1 MKKGAI
7 KMTVETVIQ
16 LINGVGFPIAAC
28 IAMGAYVMYTK
39 KAEIKRTENADKKTE
54 KTLGE
59 VKAAIENNT
68 TVIKMLVDI
77 LLKGEKNDDT

>member
-1 MKKGAI
+1 MSMDAI
-7 KMTVETVIQ
+7 IQ

-39 KAEIKRTENADKKTE
+39 KAEIKRTEDADQKTE

-59 VKAAIENNT
+59 VKAAVENNT

-77 LLKGEKNDDT
+77 LLKKGEDEE

>member
-1 MKKGAI
+1 
-7 KMTVETVIQ
+7 MTVETVIQ

-39 KAEIKRTENADKKTE
+39 KAEIKRTEDADEKTE

-68 TVIKMLVDI
+68 TVIKMFVDI
-77 LLKGEKNDDT
+77 LLKGEKKDDT

>member
-1 MKKGAI
+1 MSMDAI
-7 KMTVETVIQ
+7 IQ

-39 KAEIKRTENADKKTE
+39 KAEIKRTEDADEKTE
-54 KTLGE
+54 KTLNE
-59 VKAAIENNT
+59 VKAAVENNT

-77 LLKGEKNDDT
+77 LLKGDDKDDA

>member
-1 MKKGAI
+1 MSMDAI
-7 KMTVETVIQ
+7 IQ

-39 KAEIKRTENADKKTE
+39 KAEIKRTEDADKKTE
-54 KTLGE
+54 RTLGE
-59 VKAAIENNT
+59 VKAAVENNT

-77 LLKGEKNDDT
+77 LLQRKEKGEDE

>member
-1 MKKGAI
+1 
-7 KMTVETVIQ
+7 MTVDTVIQ

-28 IAMGAYVMYTK
+28 IAMGAYVMFSK
-39 KAEIKRTENADKKTE
+39 KAEIKRTENSDATTE

-59 VKAAIENNT
+59 VKSAIENNT

-77 LLKGEKNDDT
+77 LLKGEEKG

>member
-1 MKKGAI
+1 MSMDAI
-7 KMTVETVIQ
+7 IQ

-39 KAEIKRTENADKKTE
+39 KAEIKRTEDADANTE

-59 VKAAIENNT
+59 VKSAIENNT
-68 TVIKMLVDI
+68 TVVKMLVDI
-77 LLKGEKNDDT
+77 LLKGDEKVDS

>member
-1 MKKGAI
+1 
-7 KMTVETVIQ
+7 MTVETVIQ

-39 KAEIKRTENADKKTE
+39 KAEIKRTEDADEKTE

-68 TVIKMLVDI
+68 TVIKMLVDN
-77 LLKGEKNDDT
+77 LLKGEKKDDT

>member
-1 MKKGAI
+1 
-7 KMTVETVIQ
+7 MTVETVIQ

-39 KAEIKRTENADKKTE
+39 KAEIKRTEDADEKTG

-68 TVIKMLVDI
+68 TVVKMLVDI
-77 LLKGEKNDDT
+77 LLKGEKKDDT

>member
-1 MKKGAI
+1 
-7 KMTVETVIQ
+7 MTVDTVIQ

-39 KAEIKRTENADKKTE
+39 KAEIKRTEDADEKTE

-77 LLKGEKNDDT
+77 LLKGESNDDA

>member
-1 MKKGAI
+1 
-7 KMTVETVIQ
+7 MTVETVIQ

-28 IAMGAYVMYTK
+28 IAMGAYVIYTK
-39 KAEIKRTENADKKTE
+39 KAEIKRTEDADEKTE

-77 LLKGEKNDDT
+77 LLKGEKKDDT

>member
-1 MKKGAI
+1 MSMDAI
-7 KMTVETVIQ
+7 IQ

-39 KAEIKRTENADKKTE
+39 KAEIKRTEDADKKTE
-54 KTLGE
+54 QTLGE
-59 VKAAIENNT
+59 VKAAVENNT

-77 LLKGEKNDDT
+77 LLQRKEKGEDE

>member
-1 MKKGAI
+1 MSMDAI
-7 KMTVETVIQ
+7 IQ

-39 KAEIKRTENADKKTE
+39 KAEIKRTEDADRKTE

-59 VKAAIENNT
+59 VKAAVENNT
-68 TVIKMLVDI
+68 TVIKLLVDF
-77 LLKGEKNDDT
+77 LLKKEEKGEEE

>member
-1 MKKGAI
+1 MSMDAI
-7 KMTVETVIQ
+7 IQ

-39 KAEIKRTENADKKTE
+39 KAEIKRTEDADKKTE
-54 KTLGE
+54 QTLGE
-59 VKAAIENNT
+59 VKAAVDNNT

-77 LLKGEKNDDT
+77 LLQRKEKGEDE

>member
-1 MKKGAI
+1 
-7 KMTVETVIQ
+7 MTVDTVIQ

-39 KAEIKRTENADKKTE
+39 KAEIKRAEDADKKTE
-54 KTLGE
+54 KTLNE

-77 LLKGEKNDDT
+77 LLKGEHEDDA

>member
-1 MKKGAI
+1 MSMDAI
-7 KMTVETVIQ
+7 IQ

-39 KAEIKRTENADKKTE
+39 KAEIKRTEDADRKTE

-59 VKAAIENNT
+59 VKAAVENNT
-68 TVIKMLVDI
+68 TVIKLLVDI
-77 LLKGEKNDDT
+77 LLKKEEKGEEE

>member
-1 MKKGAI
+1 MSMDAI
-7 KMTVETVIQ
+7 IQ

-39 KAEIKRTENADKKTE
+39 KAEIKRTEDADEKTE

-77 LLKGEKNDDT
+77 LLKGEKKDDT

>member
-1 MKKGAI
+1 MSMDAI
-7 KMTVETVIQ
+7 IQ

-39 KAEIKRTENADKKTE
+39 KAEIKRTEDADEKTE

-68 TVIKMLVDI
+68 TVIKMLVNI
-77 LLKGEKNDDT
+77 LLKGEKKDDT

>member
-1 MKKGAI
+1 
-7 KMTVETVIQ
+7 MTVETVIQ

-39 KAEIKRTENADKKTE
+39 KTEIKRTEDADQKTE

-59 VKAAIENNT
+59 VKAAVENNT
-68 TVIKMLVDI
+68 TVIKLLVDI
-77 LLKGEKNDDT
+77 LLKKEEKGEEEE

>member
-1 MKKGAI
+1 
-7 KMTVETVIQ
+7 MTVDTVIQ

-39 KAEIKRTENADKKTE
+39 KAEIKRTEDADANTE

-59 VKAAIENNT
+59 LKSAIDNNT
-68 TVIKMLVDI
+68 SVIKMLVDI
-77 LLKGEKNDDT
+77 LLKGDEKGEGK

>member
-1 MKKGAI
+1 
-7 KMTVETVIQ
+7 MTVDTVIQ

-39 KAEIKRTENADKKTE
+39 KAEIKRTEDADEKTE

-68 TVIKMLVDI
+68 TVVKMLVDI

>member
-1 MKKGAI
+1 
-7 KMTVETVIQ
+7 MTVDTVIH

-39 KAEIKRTENADKKTE
+39 KAEIKRTEDADKKTE

-77 LLKGEKNDDT
+77 LLKGESKDDA

>member
-1 MKKGAI
+1 
-7 KMTVETVIQ
+7 MTVDTVIQ

-39 KAEIKRTENADKKTE
+39 KAEIKRTEDADKKTE

-77 LLKGEKNDDT
+77 LLKGESKDDA

>member
-1 MKKGAI
+1 MSMDAI
-7 KMTVETVIQ
+7 IQ

-39 KAEIKRTENADKKTE
+39 KAEIKRTEDADRKTE

-59 VKAAIENNT
+59 VKAAVENNT
-68 TVIKMLVDI
+68 TVIKLLVDI
-77 LLKGEKNDDT
+77 LLKREEEGEDE

>member
-1 MKKGAI
+1 
-7 KMTVETVIQ
+7 MTVDTVIQ

-39 KAEIKRTENADKKTE
+39 KAEIKRTEGADANKE

-59 VKAAIENNT
+59 VKSAIENNT

-77 LLKGEKNDDT
+77 LLKREEEGEDE

>member
-1 MKKGAI
+1 
-7 KMTVETVIQ
+7 MTVDTVIQ

-39 KAEIKRTENADKKTE
+39 KAEIKRTEDANQKTE

-59 VKAAIENNT
+59 VKAAVENNT
-68 TVIKMLVDI
+68 TVIKLLVDI
-77 LLKGEKNDDT
+77 LLKKEEKGEEE

>member
-1 MKKGAI
+1 MSMDAI
-7 KMTVETVIQ
+7 IQ

-39 KAEIKRTENADKKTE
+39 KAEIKRTEDADEKTE

-59 VKAAIENNT
+59 VKAAVENNT

-77 LLKGEKNDDT
+77 LLKRDEEGEDE

>member
-1 MKKGAI
+1 
-7 KMTVETVIQ
+7 MTVDTVIQ

-39 KAEIKRTENADKKTE
+39 KAEIKRTEDADEKTE

-77 LLKGEKNDDT
+77 LLKGESKDDA

>member
-1 MKKGAI
+1 MSMDAI
-7 KMTVETVIQ
+7 IQ

-39 KAEIKRTENADKKTE
+39 KAEIKRTEDADKKTE
-54 KTLGE
+54 QTLGE
-59 VKAAIENNT
+59 VKAAVENNT

-77 LLKGEKNDDT
+77 LLQHKEKGEDE

>member
-1 MKKGAI
+1 
-7 KMTVETVIQ
+7 MTVDAVIQ

-28 IAMGAYVMYTK
+28 IAMGAYVMFSK
-39 KAEIKRTENADKKTE
+39 KAETKRTENADANTE

-59 VKAAIENNT
+59 VKSAIENNT

-77 LLKGEKNDDT
+77 LLKGEEKDDA

>member
-1 MKKGAI
+1 
-7 KMTVETVIQ
+7 MTVDTVIQ

-28 IAMGAYVMYTK
+28 IAMGAYVMFSK
-39 KAEIKRTENADKKTE
+39 KAEIKRTEDADKKTE

-77 LLKGEKNDDT
+77 LLKGESKDDA

>member
-1 MKKGAI
+1 
-7 KMTVETVIQ
+7 MTVDTVIQ

-39 KAEIKRTENADKKTE
+39 KAEIKRTEDADQKTE

-59 VKAAIENNT
+59 VKAAVENNT

-77 LLKGEKNDDT
+77 LLRKGEEEE

>member
-1 MKKGAI
+1 
-7 KMTVETVIQ
+7 MTVETVIQ

-39 KAEIKRTENADKKTE
+39 KAEIKRTEDADEKTE

>member
-1 MKKGAI
+1 MGD

-16 LINGVGFPIAAC
+16 LINGVGFPIVAC
-28 IAMGAYVMYTK
+28 IAMGAYVMHTK
-39 KAEIKRTENADKKTE
+39 KAEIKRTEDADEKTE